1 MTAGEC
7 DEVLVG
13 LFCGAKPLAQ
23 MRDRPLFEGDHR
35 RHGRLDTPKTVNFL
49 WQVRNLCGRYPIH
62 VARSVRGDVL
72 EIAEFQAAVRQARS
86 VRTVAATPSAKK
98 CQPSRTEPTKISA

>member
-13 LFCGAKPLAQ
+13 LFRGAEPLAQ

-35 RHGRLDTPKTVNFL
+35 RHGRLDKPKTVNFL
-49 WQVRNLCGRYPIH
+49 WQ
-62 VARSVRGDVL
+62 A
-72 EIAEFQAAVRQARS
+72 
-86 VRTVAATPSAKK
+86 
-98 CQPSRTEPTKISA
+98 